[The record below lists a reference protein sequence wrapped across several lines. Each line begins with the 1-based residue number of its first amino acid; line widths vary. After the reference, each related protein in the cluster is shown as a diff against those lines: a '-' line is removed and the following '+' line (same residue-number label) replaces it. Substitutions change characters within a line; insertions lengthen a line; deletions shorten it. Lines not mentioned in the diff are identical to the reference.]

1 MSTPDVIE
9 KSHTKTRLA
18 QPGMWNVILHND
30 DKTAMEFVVLVLM
43 QIFHKSFES
52 ASELMLKIHHDG
64 QGVAGTYTHEIARQ
78 KQEETVYS
86 ARTHGYPL
94 VCTIEQQ

>member
-1 MSTPDVIE
+1 
-9 KSHTKTRLA
+9 
-18 QPGMWNVILHND
+18 
-30 DKTAMEFVVLVLM
+30 
-43 QIFHKSFES
+43 
-52 ASELMLKIHHDG
+52 LKIHHDG